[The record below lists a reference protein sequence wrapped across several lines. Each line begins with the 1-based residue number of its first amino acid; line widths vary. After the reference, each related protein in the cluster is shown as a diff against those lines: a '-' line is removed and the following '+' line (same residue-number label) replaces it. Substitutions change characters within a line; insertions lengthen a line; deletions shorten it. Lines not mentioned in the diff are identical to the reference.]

1 MDWLVGGRLRTRN
14 EETVT
19 LIKVDIDSELF
30 SNIDIGDIQ

>member
-1 MDWLVGGRLRTRN
+1 MDWLVGGRLRARN

-30 SNIDIGDIQ
+30 FNIDIGDIQ